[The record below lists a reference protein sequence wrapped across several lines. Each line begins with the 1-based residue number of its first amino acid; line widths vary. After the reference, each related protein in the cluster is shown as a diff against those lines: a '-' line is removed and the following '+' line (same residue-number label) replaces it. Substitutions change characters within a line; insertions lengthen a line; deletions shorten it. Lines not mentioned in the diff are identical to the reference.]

1 MSVGAERVLSTG
13 VLPSAPTLT
22 GDTRAATL
30 TDQENQTMSHD
41 LVELERRRY
50 VFDQIGTVRAHC
62 RCGWRSKWSTEDR
75 YAERHHGYHVL
86 ACGPEGA

>member
-1 MSVGAERVLSTG
+1 
-13 VLPSAPTLT
+13 
-22 GDTRAATL
+22 
-30 TDQENQTMSHD
+30 MSHD